1 MLSSRMFVTLVALM
15 TCDDCRQKLEDQMNP
30 NIATDLKHGLVVG
43 SPKILSSLDDELRNG
58 VV

>member
-1 MLSSRMFVTLVALM
+1 MLSSRMFVRLVALM
-15 TCDDCRQKLEDQMNP
+15 MCDDCRQKLEDQMNP

-43 SPKILSSLDDELRNG
+43 PPKIHSSLDDELCNG

>member
-1 MLSSRMFVTLVALM
+1 MFVTLVALM